1 MSEHAIASRVFSRL
15 SESLGDVCSRSDVS
29 CLVWGYGTRTEKK
42 TLRRVFCVRL
52 HGLLLGTRPRRVR
65 TVRSELRPPRSGLP
79 SSETLPVRTHSFD
92 RGIPLSS
99 TFTHIGDRHSPEG
112 EASSAQGR
120 REKPRPS
127 YYPQSGGLDET
138 HLQLHQDHQAS
149 RQTRLALHATL
160 QVQRSCQIVTSPEGA
175 PSCGT
180 NACCGTSA
188 GGVGGAPDRA
198 SCRTS
203 YRTT

>member
-1 MSEHAIASRVFSRL
+1 MSEHAIASRVFARL

-29 CLVWGYGTRTEKK
+29 CLVWGYGTRTRLEKK
-42 TLRRVFCVRL
+42 TLRRVFCVTSFA
-52 HGLLLGTRPRRVR
+52 HGLLFLLG
-65 TVRSELRPPRSGLP
+65 TVRSELRPVPGLDYRARRPYRYVRIHSTVPSLCPARSHTSG
-79 SSETLPVRTHSFD
+79 T
-92 RGIPLSS
+92 GIHPKEK
-99 TFTHIGDRHSPEG
+99 P
-112 EASSAQGR
+112 QGR

-138 HLQLHQDHQAS
+138 HYQLHQDHQAS

-160 QVQRSCQIVTSPEGA
+160 QVQRSRQIVTSLEGA
-175 PSCGT
+175 PSCGAT
-180 NACCGTSA
+180 IVCCGMSA

>member
-1 MSEHAIASRVFSRL
+1 MSEHAIASRVFARL

-29 CLVWGYGTRTEKK
+29 CLVWGYGTRTRLEKK

-52 HGLLLGTRPRRVR
+52 HGLLFLLG

-112 EASSAQGR
+112 EAS
-120 REKPRPS
+120 
-127 YYPQSGGLDET
+127 
-138 HLQLHQDHQAS
+138 
-149 RQTRLALHATL
+149 RQTRETQAFLLPTE
-160 QVQRSCQIVTSPEGA
+160 R
-175 PSCGT
+175 
-180 NACCGTSA
+180 
-188 GGVGGAPDRA
+188 RA
-198 SCRTS
+198 
-203 YRTT
+203 

>member
-1 MSEHAIASRVFSRL
+1 MCRVSFGVMVLVLGLRKRPYAACFAFVCMVCFWEQSGRSSVLPGLDYRARRPYRYVRIHSTVASL
-15 SESLGDVCSRSDVS
+15 CPARSHTS
-29 CLVWGYGTRTEKK
+29 GTGIHPKEK
-42 TLRRVFCVRL
+42 
-52 HGLLLGTRPRRVR
+52 P
-65 TVRSELRPPRSGLP
+65 
-79 SSETLPVRTHSFD
+79 
-92 RGIPLSS
+92 
-99 TFTHIGDRHSPEG
+99 
-112 EASSAQGR
+112 QGR

-138 HLQLHQDHQAS
+138 HYQLHQDHQAS

-160 QVQRSCQIVTSPEGA
+160 QVQRSRQIVTSLEGA
-175 PSCGT
+175 PSCGAT
-180 NACCGTSA
+180 IVCCGMSA